1 MSFASLS
8 AMAERARDLGEPLWR
23 AVLYDD
29 MHDRDVSERE
39 SFEKMRVMF
48 QAMKDAD
55 QSYDGNRRSVSGLAG
70 GDGELLDRFRR
81 EENPLL
87 NDFMKNVMAKAVR
100 MGESNACM
108 RRIVAAPTAG
118 SCGVIPAVLLSYEE
132 ETGTPEDR
140 IVEALFV
147 AAGIG
152 AVIAKNAGIAG
163 ATGGCQAE
171 MGTAAAM
178 AAGALAYLRGGDNEA
193 ILHASAMA
201 IKNML
206 GLTCD
211 PVAGLVEV
219 PCIKRNVSGAMNAVI
234 CAEMSTAGVRSR
246 IPPDEVVTAMQRIG
260 RMIPPSLRETGQ
272 DGLAVTP
279 TGLGVKRG
287 LRQN

>member
-8 AMAERARDLGEPLWR
+8 AMAERARDLGEPMWR
-23 AVLYDD
+23 VVLYDD
-29 MHDRDVSERE
+29 MHDRDVSGRE

-55 QSYDGNRRSVSGLAG
+55 QSYDGKRRSVSGLAG
-70 GDGELLDRFRR
+70 GDGEILDRFRR
-81 EENPLL
+81 EDNPLL

-132 ETGTPEDR
+132 ETGTPEDKL
-140 IVEALFV
+140 VEAMFV

-178 AAGALAYLRGGDNEA
+178 AAGALAYLRGGDDEA
-193 ILHASAMA
+193 ILHAAAMA

-234 CAEMSTAGVRSR
+234 CAEMSIAGVRSR